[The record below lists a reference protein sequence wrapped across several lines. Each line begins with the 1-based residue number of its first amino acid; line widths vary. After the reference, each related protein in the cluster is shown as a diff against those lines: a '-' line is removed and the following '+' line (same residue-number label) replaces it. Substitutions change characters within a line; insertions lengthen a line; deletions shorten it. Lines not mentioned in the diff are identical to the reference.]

1 MATRNLE
8 ELLEKKEKYKKRVLE
23 LLKESEKKVA
33 YHFNCPD
40 GIISAALVK
49 HLFPNEKLIFIP
61 LDYAFF
67 KDETMIRDLANSN
80 WFAIVDLEPFN
91 HHPAEYFVDH
101 HISNAD
107 KKFNA
112 NNVSFVAGAPSA
124 AFLIEKLFFAKLPE
138 YLKELVKISTVTD
151 TASYKIPAP
160 LDVQENPSEMSWDE
174 KIWFLQDVCKST
186 FTIKEHD
193 ELLEF
198 LSSEGWNGL
207 WKNHLIEK
215 VRRLRNKRKISKE
228 IAQKIIISDFVVLI
242 DEPLHYNLAYI
253 ASDLQKRGAIGAG
266 YITVYPSEVKVSLR
280 LSKSLSPE
288 QVDKYRVDLLANT
301 MSGGGHKPASGAEM
315 NSLEEALEKIKSWG
329 RKKGIEVNIVDLR
342 EK

>member
-1 MATRNLE
+1 MATRNLD
-8 ELLEKKEKYKKRVLE
+8 ELLEKKENYKKRVLE
-23 LLKESEKKVA
+23 LVKESNRKVA

-40 GIISAALVK
+40 GIISASLVK
-49 HLFPNEKLIFIP
+49 YLFSNEKFVFIP

-67 KDETMIRDLANSN
+67 KDETMIKDLANAE

-91 HHPAEYFVDH
+91 HQPAEYFIDH

-112 NNVSFVAGAPSA
+112 KNVSFIAGAPSA
-124 AFLIEKLFFAKLPE
+124 AYLIEKLFFAELPE
-138 YLKELVKISTVTD
+138 YLKEIVKISTVTD

-160 LDVQENPSEMSWDE
+160 LDVQEKPSEMSWDE
-174 KIWFLQDVCKST
+174 KIWFLQDVCKSA
-186 FTIKEHD
+186 FTIKEHN

-207 WKNHLIEK
+207 WKKHLIEK
-215 VRRLRNKRKISKE
+215 VKRLRNKRKISKE
-228 IAQKIIISDFVVLI
+228 VAQKITLSDFVVVV
-242 DEPLHYNLAYI
+242 DKPLHYNLAYI
-253 ASDLQKRGAIGAG
+253 ASDLQKRGALGAG
-266 YITVYPSEVKVSLR
+266 FITVYPSEVKVSLR
-280 LSKSLSPE
+280 LSKSLTPE
-288 QVDKYRVDLLANT
+288 QVEKYRVDLLAKT

-315 NSLEEALEKIKSWG
+315 SNLEEALEKIDSWG
-329 RKKGIEVNIVDLR
+329 RKKGLEVNIVDLR

>member
-1 MATRNLE
+1 METRNLE
-8 ELLEKKEKYKKRVLE
+8 ELLEKKENYKKKVLK
-23 LLKESEKKVA
+23 LLKESTRKVA

-40 GIISAALVK
+40 GIISASLVK
-49 HLFPNEKLIFIP
+49 YLFSNEKLIFIP

-67 KDETMIRDLANSN
+67 KDETMIKDLAEAD
-80 WFAIVDLEPFN
+80 WFAVVDLEPFN
-91 HHPAEYFVDH
+91 LQTAEYFIDH

-112 NNVSFVAGAPSA
+112 KNVSFIAGAPSA
-124 AFLIEKLFFAKLPE
+124 AYLIEKLFFTELPD

-160 LDVQENPSEMSWDE
+160 LEVQENPSEMSWDE
-174 KIWFLQDVCKST
+174 KIWFLQDVCKSS

-193 ELLEF
+193 ELLDL
-198 LSSEGWNGL
+198 LSSEGWKGL

-215 VRRLRNKRKISKE
+215 VKRLRNKRKISEE
-228 IAQKIIISDFVVLI
+228 IAQKIILSDFVVVV

-253 ASDLQKRGAIGAG
+253 ASVLQKRGALGAG
-266 YITVYPSEVKVSLR
+266 FITVYPTEVKVSLR

-288 QVDKYRVDLLANT
+288 QVEKYRVDLLAKT
-301 MSGGGHKPASGAEM
+301 MSGGGHKPASGAEV
-315 NSLEEALEKIKSWG
+315 NNLEEALEKIKDWG
-329 RKKGIEVNIVDLR
+329 RKKGLEINIVDLR